1 MNKYSLN
8 ELQEIIEHEKYLRK
22 ENQELYEE
30 NQQLKK
36 QKDDVVEY
44 IKEAMYSDSLIEL
57 PSGEITDIAYCIP
70 AFEDILRMLGEEK

>member
-44 IKEAMYSDSLIEL
+44 VKNYIAFRKEFDLDKL
-57 PSGEITDIAYCIP
+57 
-70 AFEDILRMLGEEK
+70 LRMLGEIE